1 MSAFVGAIGRQKEYV
16 HLETFIGYLRL
27 KLSNLGR
34 ENRKRIKQK
43 MIMKEK
49 RKENRVEIEKG
60 KQYLREQKKDKMREK
75 RRVRS

>member
-1 MSAFVGAIGRQKEYV
+1 
-16 HLETFIGYLRL
+16 
-27 KLSNLGR
+27 
-34 ENRKRIKQK
+34 

-75 RRVRS
+75 RRVRR